1 MRSLNGLTRVLA
13 ANNQIDDISGLA
25 NKAELFRVELD
36 NNQIGDI
43 SAVATLPTLDHA
55 ILDNNR
61 ITSLAPLTANPA
73 LRPGSIVFA
82 AGNDIDANADATV
95 IANLL

>member
-61 ITSLAPLTANPA
+61 ITSLAPL
-73 LRPGSIVFA
+73 
-82 AGNDIDANADATV
+82 
-95 IANLL
+95 IANLLERGISLQF

>member
-1 MRSLNGLTRVLA
+1 MAKEELLEMRGRVV
-13 ANNQIDDISGLA
+13 
-25 NKAELFRVELD
+25 ELLPNAMFRVELD

-43 SAVATLPTLDHA
+43 SALATLPTLDHA

-95 IANLL
+95 IANLLERGISLQF